1 MVGAI
6 RQGFIKGIWIFMLP
20 SGPRKGPRVRK
31 KVREKLRKKVHEKLR
46 EKVRGSVKRSAKRS
60 AGSVGSTGR
69 SKGFDWSTRST
80 GKSARFAISVAKVIV
95 KVRVKFGQG

>member
-31 KVREKLRKKVHEKLR
+31 KVREK
-46 EKVRGSVKRSAKRS
+46 VRGAAKRS
-60 AGSVGSTGR
+60 AGLRKGPRGPWGPREDLKGSIGPHCPLE
-69 SKGFDWSTRST
+69 SLHGLLSLWP
-80 GKSARFAISVAKVIV
+80 KS
-95 KVRVKFGQG
+95 